1 MPKSSQTPSKA
12 KSSSKTEDKSKNMK
26 PKSKKSV
33 KASSEP
39 APTPA
44 PSPSISSNVPIPSS
58 IVPDALTIP
67 TSTGPSLSKP
77 TTHASVPTSK
87 NTSKLTKIK
96 ATSRKSVKNVKV
108 VPDATS
114 QVDTMVKEAMVQG
127 ESMSITTSQKEVDT
141 TIVVP
146 VVEGEES
153 KEPVQK
159 EASDGLSFSWAEDDD
174 DNGGEKEEGV
184 VGSYEEHTTQDISN
198 EEEKSE
204 NKGDFGK
211 EKERKKSR
219 KTHVKATKSAVPT
232 RKEVAPPSRTTL
244 TKSKRKVVDEQIIK
258 EFRGGKKPR
267 KQVSV
272 VEHMVELDGEDESKA
287 ALPEKSSTQKR
298 KVSKATKTATPST
311 RANRGKKRKNVP
323 VVVDRLTEFRNR
335 KVLMGRFLQTLMKK
349 GWLN

>member
-67 TSTGPSLSKP
+67 TSTGPSLPKP

-127 ESMSITTSQKEVDT
+127 ESMSITTSQELTVEKIAGTLEKEVDT

-184 VGSYEEHTTQDISN
+184 VGSYEEHTTQDIFN

-211 EKERKKSR
+211 EKES
-219 KTHVKATKSAVPT
+219 
-232 RKEVAPPSRTTL
+232 E
-244 TKSKRKVVDEQIIK
+244 I
-258 EFRGGKKPR
+258 
-267 KQVSV
+267 
-272 VEHMVELDGEDESKA
+272 
-287 ALPEKSSTQKR
+287 
-298 KVSKATKTATPST
+298 
-311 RANRGKKRKNVP
+311 
-323 VVVDRLTEFRNR
+323 
-335 KVLMGRFLQTLMKK
+335 
-349 GWLN
+349 